1 MNQLQEYDI
10 KLQRKE
16 FNELNQMIHYKFQK
30 GEITAQE
37 MQRQAMQLAREYNEV
52 VSSIMRNGK

>member
-1 MNQLQEYDI
+1 MNNLQEHDL

-16 FNELNQMIHYKFQK
+16 FNELNQMIHYSFQK

-37 MQRQAMQLAREYNEV
+37 MQRQSMKAAREYNEV
-52 VSSIMRNGK
+52 VANIMRNGK

>member
-1 MNQLQEYDI
+1 MNQLQDYDI